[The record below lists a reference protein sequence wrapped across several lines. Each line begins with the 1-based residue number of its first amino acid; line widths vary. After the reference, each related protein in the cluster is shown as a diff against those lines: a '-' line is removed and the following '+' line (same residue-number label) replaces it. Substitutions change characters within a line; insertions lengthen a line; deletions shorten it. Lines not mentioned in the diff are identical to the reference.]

1 MKKILSILTLSLFI
15 FAGCTKV
22 LNQVPQNS
30 ISATSLTD
38 PSSIRSALLGC
49 YSANLSANYLGLRY
63 FVFAD
68 LYADNISEVGTFS
81 DFAQMANKQLTA
93 DNISVLNMWTQIY
106 TAIND
111 CNTVIS
117 AANSNNSSTFTD
129 KASVIAEAKVL
140 RAYHYFNLLRYWGG
154 QEKGYHQGP
163 DANGKSWGVPLR
175 TKPTL
180 TGQDAAPIAR
190 ASEDS
195 VWAQIFADLDPTAVI
210 ANLPASN
217 SANSSYN
224 WRFDQKSA
232 NALYARAK
240 LYYGDWVT
248 AESAATS
255 VITTAGQSLVS
266 LTSYANLYG
275 NLGPKSEVIFT
286 LPFDPTNQSQ
296 CAFFYF
302 TTGRGGRNEISSS
315 LSLNAAHEAGDL
327 RKEINYTTA
336 ASTAVAPA
344 GKTLKY
350 TRVSTGDDYVP
361 QIRLAEIYL
370 IRAEARA
377 RQGNT
382 AGAVLDLNIVR
393 ARAGLAGTTAVTQ
406 ADILTAILNE
416 RRVELAHEGHRF
428 FDLRR
433 FQSLSTIGINTSD
446 ATQAFKCR
454 FPIPLQEINNS
465 GSILVQNPGY

>member
-1 MKKILSILTLSLFI
+1 MKKIISILILSIFI

-30 ISATSLTD
+30 ISATALTD
-38 PSSIRSALLGC
+38 PASIRSALLGA
-49 YSANLSANYLGLRY
+49 YSADLSANYTGLRY
-63 FVFAD
+63 FIFAD

-81 DFAQMANKQLTA
+81 DFQQVANKLITS
-93 DNISVLNMWTQIY
+93 DNSSVLSLWTQIY
-106 TAIND
+106 FAINNA
-111 CNTVIS
+111 NTVIS
-117 AANSNNSSTFTD
+117 AATNNNSTTFTD
-129 KASVIAEAKVL
+129 KNSVIAEARCL
-140 RAYHYFNLLRYWGG
+140 RAFHYFNLLRYWGG
-154 QEKGYHQGP
+154 QENGYHQGP

-180 TGQDAAPIAR
+180 TGADAVPIAR
-190 ASEDS
+190 APEDS
-195 VWAQIFADLDPTAVI
+195 VWAQIFRDLDPTSVI
-210 ANLPASN
+210 ANLPVSN

-232 NALYARAK
+232 NALLARAY
-240 LYYGDWVT
+240 LYYGNWAS
-248 AESAATS
+248 AEASATS

-266 LTSYANLYG
+266 LSSYANLYG

-286 LPFDPTNQSQ
+286 QPYDPTNQSSV
-296 CAFFYF
+296 AFFYF
-302 TTGRGGRNEISSS
+302 TTGRRGRNEISSS
-315 LSLNAAHEAGDL
+315 LALQAAHEAGDI
-327 RKEINYTTA
+327 RKEINFTTS
-336 ASTAVAPA
+336 ASAAVAPA

-382 AGAVLDLNIVR
+382 SGALADLNVVR
-393 ARAGLAGTTAVTQ
+393 ARAGLASSAAVTQ
-406 ADILTAILNE
+406 SDILTAILNE

-433 FQSLSTIGINTSD
+433 FQQLSVIGINTAD
-446 ATQAFKCR
+446 PTQSYKCR

-465 GSILVQNPGY
+465 GSVLVQNPGY